1 MTSTYRKQRP
11 MAPKGLVW
19 CPETAFCGAMLMQ
32 ALLDGLLHNRRNFRA
47 EARLW
52 MLAASE
58 QPGGFAWCCRGV
70 LLDPD
75 TVCQA
80 ILARWRQ
87 GIPQGKNHRI
97 PHCMRMVADGAGE
110 SLPPSLIGGE

>member
-1 MTSTYRKQRP
+1 MIFAGRPYRNQHSI
-11 MAPKGLVW
+11 APKGLVW
-19 CPETAFCGAMLMQ
+19 CPETALCGAMLMQ
-32 ALLDGLLHNRRNFRA
+32 ALLDGLLPNRRSFRA

-97 PHCMRMVADGAGE
+97 PLADGAGE